1 MKRAVFAVLASASM
15 VAAAAAMSG
24 TDQLVGEYDP
34 IQEQPGWPRGVLELL
49 QDPTRKV
56 GWNSWFSGQP
66 NDVEH
71 YAFAVRTTQDVQRLL
86 DAFARIDDRR
96 KRVAFDPGRGP
107 RGLGSILFAAK
118 GREWGAVLSVSN
130 RDAVARANVKDVQA
144 GKPAVY
150 MSSPTVLSIHLG
162 TADVNLTE
170 LRIPKDLTLS
180 VAESSPIQGKAYPE
194 QVRKIR
200 EFKEKA
206 FRK

>member
-1 MKRAVFAVLASASM
+1 MKRALPALLASAAM
-15 VAAAAAMSG
+15 VVAVAAMSG

-34 IQEQPGWPRGVLELL
+34 IQERQGWPKGVLELL

-66 NDVEH
+66 NDIEH
-71 YAFAVRTTQDVQRLL
+71 YAFAVRTTRDAQRLI
-86 DAFARIDDRR
+86 DAFSRIDDQR
-96 KRVAFDPGRGP
+96 KRVAFHPGRGP
-107 RGLGSILFAAK
+107 RGLGDFRFNAK

-130 RDAVARANVKDVQA
+130 RDAVARANAPDVQA
-144 GKPAVY
+144 GKLAVY

-162 TADVNLTE
+162 TADVNLAE

-180 VAESSPIQGKAYPE
+180 VMESSPIQGKAYPE

>member
-1 MKRAVFAVLASASM
+1 MKRAFLAGLASMAM

-34 IQEQPGWPRGVLELL
+34 IQERLGWPKGVLELL

-66 NDVEH
+66 NDIEH
-71 YAFAVRTTQDVQRLL
+71 YTFAVRTTQDVQRLI
-86 DAFARIDDRR
+86 DAFAKIDDRR
-96 KRVAFDPGRGP
+96 KRLAFHPGRGP
-107 RGLGSILFAAK
+107 RGLGDFRFNAK

-130 RDAVARANVKDVQA
+130 RDAVARANAPDVQA

-150 MSSPTVLSIHLG
+150 MSSPTVLDIHLG
-162 TADVNLTE
+162 TADINLAE
-170 LRIPKDLTLS
+170 LRIPKDLTLA

>member
-1 MKRAVFAVLASASM
+1 MKRALLAFVASIAL
-15 VAAAAAMSG
+15 AAATAAMPG
-24 TDQLVGEYDP
+24 TEQLVGEYDP
-34 IQEQPGWPRGVLELL
+34 IQERLGWPKGVFDLL

-56 GWNSWFSGQP
+56 GWNFWFSGQP

-71 YAFAVRTTQDVQRLL
+71 YAFAVRTTQDVQRLI
-86 DAFARIDDRR
+86 DAFAKIDDRR
-96 KRVAFDPGRGP
+96 KRLAFHPGRGP
-107 RGLGSILFAAK
+107 RGLGDFRFNAK

-130 RDAVARANVKDVQA
+130 RDAVARANAPDVQA

-150 MSSPTVLSIHLG
+150 MSSPTVLDIHLG
-162 TADVNLTE
+162 TADINLAE
-170 LRIPKDLTLS
+170 LRIPKDLTLA